1 MASPCNTVDTRYLFV
16 VHCTLYSSN
25 TQLCSTILIYCTV
38 HSLHLYIH
46 TSSLYLHLKYITV
59 HRTFSDQTLLYSFAL
74 EQYTFWGTVHTR
86 LTAYINICS
95 LFTPLTAAFPTVLYS
110 SPRLFW
116 LSLLSG
122 KERKREKEEGRGRGK
137 YFSAEIRNLSLPTLY
152 CTHTV

>member
-1 MASPCNTVDTRYLFV
+1 MQYNTDLSYRYIRYICIYTHFI
-16 VHCTLYSSN
+16 CT
-25 TQLCSTILIYCTV
+25 
-38 HSLHLYIH
+38 
-46 TSSLYLHLKYITV
+46 SLYTIH
-59 HRTFSDQTLLYSFAL
+59 FQTLLYSFRTVYIL
-74 EQYTFWGTVHTR
+74 GEQYSLR

-137 YFSAEIRNLSLPTLY
+137 CFSAEIRTFLPPLY
-152 CTHTV
+152 CTYCTNSQYILGLHLTIT